1 MRYVLDAASMKN
13 VDSYSINT
21 LGIPSVVLME
31 RAALSVTEAIES
43 KVKGNI
49 HTDIICVCGRG
60 NNGADG
66 LAVARQLYLKGYNVD
81 VYIINSHASTKEF
94 DIQLNIIKNLGIE
107 CINSP
112 DFSKYGVIVDALFG
126 NGLSRELA
134 GEARIVVD
142 TINKCS
148 TSVRSQYTQNS
159 DNNGNRL
166 VVAVDIPSGIS
177 ASTGVVMGSAV
188 NADITVTFG
197 FEKIGHILYPAAS
210 YCGKIIRKDI
220 GFAQYPDMTRDIFTY
235 DYSDISDMLPLRKP
249 DGNKGTFGK
258 ALVIAGSR
266 LYGGAA
272 VLSSRAA
279 ARIGAGLVRTLTH
292 ISNRT
297 AVITGNMECIVD
309 TYDTDE
315 ECGDFVKNT
324 ETLVDKCICWADVV
338 CIGPGLSMEESAV
351 KLVRSVS
358 AKKNIKKL
366 YDADAL
372 NIIAQYKIELDGS
385 NDDVDYEAGGNSGNA
400 SYKDDMSD
408 KNVVVTPHIGEMS
421 RLTGLDIA
429 VIKNNPI
436 DTARTYSR
444 ERNCVCVLKD
454 ARTIVSDGER
464 VYINMSGNDGM
475 ATGGSGDVLSGIIT
489 GLMAQGLTTFE
500 ASALGVYIHGCAG
513 DEAALSNGKYSMV
526 AGDII
531 DNIKNVLIK
540 ARGE

>member
-177 ASTGVVMGSAV
+177 ASTGVVMGYAV

-444 ERNCVCVLKD
+444 EHNCVCVLKD